1 MGSET
6 GRERSGNT
14 RPAVILITCDELNGS
29 VLSCFGG
36 RAISTPYVDSIAR
49 AGTTFENCYTASP
62 WCLPARCS
70 ILTGLYPHNSGAYS
84 NFRKCALDQGITNL
98 FGSLKGGGY
107 HTAVFG
113 KCHFAPVPYSET
125 RADRTLP
132 YDAFRDYYMS
142 LGMDHLDLEDDKQ
155 VSVWFYDDYSK
166 ELDEAGYLKAYR
178 DAVWNE
184 KYQKVFPFPGPA
196 DWHPDAWVGRK
207 AAEYI
212 ENYEKDEPLFAWVSF
227 SGPHYT
233 FDAPEEYLKKVD
245 GKKLPPLKRRE
256 GEWKDPARIHH
267 DSYFGGNRANIDG
280 CGMAQEHACK
290 NYTDAYWDSLRVN
303 YCANVKLIDDQI
315 GRILEAVRRKYGDN
329 AMLIFTADHGEMLG
343 SHGLWGKHNCAYEEV
358 WHIPLLIRY
367 PGQKE
372 KASDSRLVNSTDL
385 LPTCLRAGN
394 IPIPACDGK
403 PLQDQSW
410 KREYTFA
417 EGEGYLAVTDGRY
430 KYVHV
435 QKGEEQGR
443 ELLDLVRDPD
453 EFEKKIEREEYQKA
467 LAELR
472 GRLIEHLLPSV
483 LA

>member
-1 MGSET
+1 MQKGMNIMNIKITADS
-6 GRERSGNT
+6 
-14 RPAVILITCDELNGS
+14 TCDLSPELCEKYGVTMLPLYIVKDGKSYKDMVEITPTDIFNHVATGGAITS
-29 VLSCFGG
+29 TAAINVDDYINYFKPLSDSNDGVIHID
-36 RAISTPYVDSIAR
+36 ISAEFSSCHQNARIAAQDFDNVYVVDSR
-49 AGTTFENCYTASP
+49 NLS
-62 WCLPARCS
+62 
-70 ILTGLYPHNSGAYS
+70 TGSG
-84 NFRKCALDQGITNL
+84 LVVL
-98 FGSLKGGGY
+98 
-107 HTAVFG
+107 
-113 KCHFAPVPYSET
+113 
-125 RADRTLP
+125 
-132 YDAFRDYYMS
+132 
-142 LGMDHLDLEDDKQ
+142 
-155 VSVWFYDDYSK
+155 
-166 ELDEAGYLKAYR
+166 
-178 DAVWNE
+178 
-184 KYQKVFPFPGPA
+184 
-196 DWHPDAWVGRK
+196 K

-453 EFEKKIEREEYQKA
+453 EFENKIEREEYQKA